1 MAIRPLPDR
10 RREPNLGRVIAGHIA
25 DEGKPSGNWTGVIA
39 LPLEMHDIQGD
50 LLTGMQKNAE
60 LFLFFRI
67 TDARR
72 FKDIAKRRLIARVTT
87 TRTVN
92 ERERRVAQRTAY
104 GGASHEEWIGVNLG
118 FTRDGLTQLLGEN
131 RPRMESAFER
141 GADAAQTVAALHDPD
156 PAAWIAKFR
165 SNRIDGVFLIAGT
178 DELSVTF
185 LGNTV
190 RGQLSGSIKVVYSE
204 IGTVRPG
211 QNRGREHFGF
221 IDGISQPG
229 IRGLTRPSRP
239 GAAHQG
245 LPGQDLVWPGEF
257 VLGYPGQDPQDPEK
271 PGPIAPLPAPWA
283 RNGSYMVF
291 RRLEQRV
298 PEFRSFV
305 AAQAARLGVYPEL
318 LAARMVGRWRSGAP
332 LELAALHDNL
342 SLAADDM
349 RNNDFDYADDPFQR
363 ACPYAAHIRKANPRD
378 DPFGGK
384 AETLRHRIIRAGIPF
399 GPEVMPGETRTM
411 HSRGLMFVCYQASIE
426 RQFEFI
432 QSRYSNNPQFVGDKR
447 RPDEGIPVAPG
458 FDPIVGQAQGGGAR
472 AMDEPAPNYPIGNRR
487 SKLEMPEPFVVLT
500 AAGYF
505 FTPSI
510 TALRTVLT

>member
-1 MAIRPLPDR
+1 MGLI
-10 RREPNLGRVIAGHIA
+10 V
-25 DEGKPSGNWTGVIA
+25 

-50 LLTGMQKNAE
+50 LLVGMQKNAE

-67 TDARR
+67 TNSRR
-72 FKDIAKRRLIARVTT
+72 FKDIAKRQLISRVTT
-87 TRTVN
+87 ALTVN

-104 GGASHEEWIGVNLG
+104 GGTSDEEWIGINLG
-118 FTRDGLTQLLGEN
+118 FTKDGLTQLLGKN
-131 RPRMESAFER
+131 RPRMEAAFER

-156 PAAWIAKFR
+156 PGAWIAKFR
-165 SNRIDGVFLIAGT
+165 SDRIDGVFLIAGRN
-178 DELSVTF
+178 EPSVTF
-185 LGNTV
+185 IGNTV
-190 RGQLSGSIKVVYSE
+190 RAQLSGSIKIVFSE

-211 QNRGREHFGF
+211 KNRRHEHFGF
-221 IDGISQPG
+221 VDGISQPG
-229 IRGLTRPSRP
+229 IRGLTHPSRP
-239 GAAHQG
+239 STTPDQG
-245 LPGQDLVWPGEF
+245 LPAQDLLWPGEF
-257 VLGYPGQDPQDPEK
+257 VLGYPGQDPQEPEK

-283 RNGSYMVF
+283 RNGYYMVF

-298 PEFRSFV
+298 PEFRRFV
-305 AAQAARLGVYPEL
+305 AVQAARLGIYPEL

-332 LELAALHDNL
+332 LELAPLRDNP
-342 SLAADDM
+342 SLAANDM

-378 DPFGGK
+378 DPSGGK
-384 AETLRHRIIRAGIPF
+384 AETLRHRIIRAGIAF

-432 QSRYSNNPQFVGDKR
+432 QSQYSNNPDFVGGKR
-447 RPDEGIPVAPG
+447 RPDDGSPVTPG
-458 FDPIVGQAQGGGAR
+458 FDPIVGQAQGSGAR
-472 AMDEPAPNYPIGNRR
+472 FMDEPAPNYPTGNRR
-487 SKLEMPEPFVVLT
+487 TKLEMPEPFVVLT

-510 TALRTVLT
+510 TALRTILT

>member
-1 MAIRPLPDR
+1 
-10 RREPNLGRVIAGHIA
+10 
-25 DEGKPSGNWTGVIA
+25 VIA
-39 LPLEMHDIQGD
+39 LPLEMHDVQGD

-67 TDARR
+67 NDARR
-72 FKDIAKRRLIARVTT
+72 FKDIAKRHLIGRVTT

-104 GGASHEEWIGVNLG
+104 GGASHAEWIGVNLG
-118 FTRDGLTQLLGEN
+118 FTKEGLTQLLGRN

-141 GADAAQTVAALHDPD
+141 GADAAQTVAALNDPD

-165 SNRIDGVFLIAGT
+165 SNRIDGVFLIAGP
-178 DELSVTF
+178 DEPSVTF

-190 RGQLSGSIKVVYSE
+190 RATQRIDQGRLFGNRHRTAGPK
-204 IGTVRPG
+204 PG
-211 QNRGREHFGF
+211 PRAFRLHGRHLATGHPRADPA
-221 IDGISQPG
+221 IA
-229 IRGLTRPSRP
+229 P
-239 GAAHQG
+239 GAAPDQG

-271 PGPIAPLPAPWA
+271 LGPIAPLPAPWA

-305 AAQAARLGVYPEL
+305 AAQAARLGIYPEL

-332 LELAALHDNL
+332 LELAALRDNP
-342 SLAADDM
+342 SLAANDM

-378 DPFGGK
+378 DPSSGK
-384 AETLRHRIIRAGIPF
+384 AETLRHRIIRAGIAF

-432 QSRYSNNPQFVGDKR
+432 QSRYSNNPEFVGGKR
-447 RPDEGIPVAPG
+447 RPDDGSPVAPG
-458 FDPIVGQAQGGGAR
+458 FDLTVGQAQGGGLR
-472 AMDEPAPNYPIGNRR
+472 VMDEPAPNYPTGNRR
-487 SKLEMPEPFVVLT
+487 TKLEIPEPFVVLT

-505 FTPSI
+505 FMPSI
-510 TALRTVLT
+510 TAFRTVLT

>member
-1 MAIRPLPDR
+1 VDAKRKT
-10 RREPNLGRVIAGHIA
+10 GRGEIV
-25 DEGKPSGNWTGVIA
+25 

-67 TDARR
+67 TDAHR
-72 FKDIAKRRLIARVTT
+72 FKDIAKRQLIVRVTT
-87 TRTVN
+87 TRTVT

-104 GGASHEEWIGVNLG
+104 GGTSDEEWIGINLG
-118 FTRDGLTQLLGEN
+118 FTKDGLTQLLGKN
-131 RPRMESAFER
+131 RPRMEAAFER
-141 GADAAQTVAALHDPD
+141 GADAAQTIAALHDPD
-156 PAAWIAKFR
+156 TAAWIAKFR
-165 SNRIDGVFLIAGT
+165 SDRIDGVFLIAGPHRP
-178 DELSVTF
+178 SVTF
-185 LGNTV
+185 LGKTV
-190 RGQLSGSIKVVYSE
+190 RAQLSGSIKVVYSE
-204 IGTVRPG
+204 MGTVRPG
-211 QNRGREHFGF
+211 HNRGREHFGF
-221 IDGISQPG
+221 TDGISQPG

-239 GAAHQG
+239 GAAPDEG
-245 LPGQDLVWPGEF
+245 LPGQDLLWPGEF
-257 VLGYPGQDPQDPEK
+257 VLGYPGQDPQDSEK

-305 AAQAARLGVYPEL
+305 ASQAARLGMYPEL

-332 LELAALHDNL
+332 LELAPLRDNP
-342 SLAADDM
+342 SLAADDI
-349 RNNDFDYADDPFQR
+349 RNNNFDYADDPFQR

-378 DPFGGK
+378 DSSGGK
-384 AETLRHRIIRAGIPF
+384 AETLRHRIIRAGIAF
-399 GPEVMPGETRTM
+399 GPEVMPGETMTM

-432 QSRYSNNPQFVGDKR
+432 QSRYSNNPEFVGGKR
-447 RPDEGIPVAPG
+447 RPDNGSPVAPG
-458 FDPIVGQAQGGGAR
+458 FDPIVGQTQGGSAR
-472 AMDEPAPNYPIGNRR
+472 VMDEPAPNYPTGNRR
-487 SKLEMPEPFVVLT
+487 TKLEMPEPFVVLT

-505 FTPSI
+505 FMPSM